1 MQISHQHNLIN
12 CSQYGDY
19 CRIDSF
25 GDIPGQVDSLFW
37 GLRILWTIKSALG
50 LVSGLSLL
58 IVKKFPCGEQMVREA
73 NGQNK
78 LRFSQVFWTLILV
91 VTLSHNFSKCGK
103 HIATLRRL
111 IEDVELFIYCQIL
124 YIFLSQLILCSFTWR
139 LQYAWFLFRGGGDR
153 HLFQLSQQ
161 LASVRN
167 YFIFFSIIAVVHLF
181 SQAGDFPGCGDFPS
195 VFRCQRSS
203 SFLFQS
209 SKQADFNARFSTVR
223 KNNFI
228 FSVPY
233 FFSHSQQVHEPAYKQ
248 STIPNSRLS
257 KILCPDQ

>member
-91 VTLSHNFSKCGK
+91 VTLSHNFSKCGN
-103 HIATLRRL
+103 ILQL
-111 IEDVELFIYCQIL
+111 YEDLLKTRSFSFTVRFL
-124 YIFLSQLILCSFTWR
+124 YIFLSQLILCSFIWR

-167 YFIFFSIIAVVHLF
+167 YFIFFHHCSCSF
-181 SQAGDFPGCGDFPS
+181 
-195 VFRCQRSS
+195 VFIGR
-203 SFLFQS
+203 
-209 SKQADFNARFSTVR
+209 
-223 KNNFI
+223 
-228 FSVPY
+228 
-233 FFSHSQQVHEPAYKQ
+233 
-248 STIPNSRLS
+248 
-257 KILCPDQ
+257 

>member
-37 GLRILWTIKSALG
+37 GLQILWTIKSALG

-78 LRFSQVFWTLILV
+78 LRFSILQLYGNLLK
-91 VTLSHNFSKCGK
+91 TWSFSFTVRFC
-103 HIATLRRL
+103 
-111 IEDVELFIYCQIL
+111 IY
-124 YIFLSQLILCSFTWR
+124 YLSQLILCSFIWW

-167 YFIFFSIIAVVHLF
+167 YFIFFSIIAVVHWF
-181 SQAGDFPGCGDFPS
+181 S
-195 VFRCQRSS
+195 
-203 SFLFQS
+203 
-209 SKQADFNARFSTVR
+209 
-223 KNNFI
+223 
-228 FSVPY
+228 
-233 FFSHSQQVHEPAYKQ
+233 
-248 STIPNSRLS
+248 
-257 KILCPDQ
+257 